1 MCIFIHLYPFQIAI
15 SRQQGAQGV
24 TGICGEWKNALYLH
38 MVMNATQPLISVI
51 VPCYNVEPYLER
63 CFASIAGQSYGHLEM
78 ILVDDGS
85 TDGTGAMCDRLAAT
99 DSRARVVH
107 KANGGLSDARNA
119 GIDVARGELL
129 AFVDSDDHMPPH
141 AIATLLG
148 VMQATG
154 ADIAEG
160 RQMRFDEGGDCQ
172 VRQEDGHVTTYTAH
186 EAIDDVLYQHT
197 LSCSACSHLYKASLF
212 DGLRYPKGMLYEDLA
227 VAYDLLTKASTVAH
241 TSAVIYC
248 YMRRRGSITGH
259 YIPKRTDVL
268 NILDRLLERVEA
280 ESPRHIGAV
289 QSRRLSAHFNLLRIA
304 PVHSAECRPLV
315 DRCWRVIR
323 QLRWQCLTDKRV
335 RLKNK
340 AGILLSYTGLK
351 MTLRCINRY

>member
-1 MCIFIHLYPFQIAI
+1 
-15 SRQQGAQGV
+15 
-24 TGICGEWKNALYLH
+24 
-38 MVMNATQPLISVI
+38 MNATQPLISVI

-63 CFASIAGQSYGHLEM
+63 CFASIAGQSYGHIEV

-85 TDGTGAMCDRLAAT
+85 TDGTGALCDRLAVT

-119 GIDVARGELL
+119 GIDVAHGELL
-129 AFVDSDDHMPPH
+129 AFVDSDDYMPPH

-154 ADIAEG
+154 ADISEG
-160 RQMRFDEGGDCQ
+160 RQRRFDEGSTCTVEQ
-172 VRQEDGHVTTYTAH
+172 KEGHVTTYTTH
-186 EAIDDVLYQHT
+186 EAIDNMLYQHT

-227 VAYDLLTKASTVAH
+227 VAYDLLSRASTVSH
-241 TSAVIYC
+241 TSAVTYC
-248 YMRRRGSITGH
+248 YMQRRGSITGH
-259 YIPKRTDVL
+259 YSHKRTDVL
-268 NILDRLLERVEA
+268 NILDSLLERVEA
-280 ESPRHIGAV
+280 ESPRHISAV

-304 PVHSAECRPLV
+304 PVRTAECKPLV
-315 DRCWRVIR
+315 ERCWRVIR

-335 RLKNK
+335 RPKNK
-340 AGILLSYTGLK
+340 AGILLSYMGLK